1 MNLIKGIIAPL
12 ILAIGILGMGLAI
25 KAGIDNFAFRDRVVS
40 VRGLAERTVMADQV
54 TWPVSYAIT
63 GDDLPSLY
71 DLSKANNE
79 TVLAFLTS
87 NGIPRKDISI
97 NPPDVYDQSA
107 DQYNNSGNGPTFKF
121 KLTSTITVLTT
132 HVDKVRA
139 LLNRQA
145 ELLAKGIAFTNN
157 NITYDYTRLNTIKPE
172 MIAAAT
178 KHAREAADR
187 FAADSDSKLGKIK
200 SAEQGYFSID
210 DADPTTP
217 YLKNV
222 RVVTNVTFYLED

>member
-1 MNLIKGIIAPL
+1 MNLIKRIIAPL

-25 KAGIDNFAFRDRVVS
+25 KAGIDNFAFSDRVVS

-97 NPPDVYDQSA
+97 NPPDVHGFEADKAFAQPIALSQSRQLIRRQVNPRHGRRYFQIGA
-107 DQYNNSGNGPTFKF
+107 QSGFVGAVLENRFQFPFSFVRARFDFACQQSSVVAVQSTFKKRHGISRQNKR
-121 KLTSTITVLTT
+121 KLPV
-132 HVDKVRA
+132 VR
-139 LLNRQA
+139 
-145 ELLAKGIAFTNN
+145 
-157 NITYDYTRLNTIKPE
+157 
-172 MIAAAT
+172 
-178 KHAREAADR
+178 R
-187 FAADSDSKLGKIK
+187 FCFHYSFSK
-200 SAEQGYFSID
+200 
-210 DADPTTP
+210 
-217 YLKNV
+217 
-222 RVVTNVTFYLED
+222 